1 MSKSIY
7 LQVGSRVREIREQ
20 MGITQEKL
28 AFKAEIHPSFLS
40 HIERGTKKAS
50 LETMEKLAEALGV
63 PTQNL
68 FAPQEEPITYLKSE
82 EELFIRKISN
92 LLKDKD
98 AKFKQVVWRVV
109 KYLDEDKK

>member
-1 MSKSIY
+1 MSKDIY
-7 LQVGSRVREIREQ
+7 LQVGKRVKEIREQ
-20 MGITQEKL
+20 MGMTQESL

-50 LETMEKLAEALGV
+50 LETIEKLAGALGV

-68 FAPQEEPITYLKSE
+68 FAPQDAPVTYLKTE

-92 LLKDKD
+92 ILKDKD
-98 AKFKQVVWRVV
+98 AKFK
-109 KYLDEDKK
+109 